1 MHRGRMDG
9 RGQPDHPKGIPR
21 HNPRNAGSTLERA
34 SVRLAP
40 MPFSSTASLDIRA
53 PLSGVWDAITKPE
66 IVKQY
71 FFGTNLVTDWKVGS
85 PLFFRGEWQ
94 GKTYEDRG
102 TVLSFDPMKSLSYN
116 YWSSFSGIEDS
127 PALRQIIQFDLDSI
141 VDGVRI
147 TIRQSNVDTQARA
160 DHSATNWRSVLEALK
175 LLLEGKPAA

>member
-1 MHRGRMDG
+1 
-9 RGQPDHPKGIPR
+9 
-21 HNPRNAGSTLERA
+21 
-34 SVRLAP
+34 

-53 PLSGVWDAITKPE
+53 PLSSVWDAITKPE

-102 TVLSFDPMKSLSYN
+102 TVLSFQPMKSLSYN
-116 YWSSFSGIEDS
+116 YWSSFSGLEDDL
-127 PALRQIIQFDLDSI
+127 ALRQIIQFDLDS
-141 VDGVRI
+141 VDDGVRL

-175 LLLEGKPAA
+175 QLLEGKPAA

>member
-1 MHRGRMDG
+1 
-9 RGQPDHPKGIPR
+9 
-21 HNPRNAGSTLERA
+21 
-34 SVRLAP
+34 

-53 PLSGVWDAITKPE
+53 PLSSVWDAITKPE

-102 TVLSFDPMKSLSYN
+102 TVLSFEPMKHLSYD
-116 YWSSFSGIEDS
+116 YWSSFSGLKDE
-127 PALRQIIQFDLDSI
+127 PGLRQIIQFDLQT
-141 VDGVRI
+141 VEDGVRI

-175 LLLEGKPAA
+175 HLLEGKPAA

>member
-1 MHRGRMDG
+1 
-9 RGQPDHPKGIPR
+9 
-21 HNPRNAGSTLERA
+21 
-34 SVRLAP
+34 

-53 PLSGVWDAITKPE
+53 PLSSVWDAITKPE

-102 TVLSFDPMKSLSYN
+102 TVLSFQPMKSLSYN
-116 YWSSFSGIEDS
+116 YWSSFSGLEDD
-127 PALRQIIQFDLDSI
+127 PALRQIIRFDLDS
-141 VDGVRI
+141 VDDRVRI
-147 TIRQSNVDTQARA
+147 TIRQSNVDTQTRA

-175 LLLEGKPAA
+175 HLLEGKPAA

>member
-1 MHRGRMDG
+1 
-9 RGQPDHPKGIPR
+9 
-21 HNPRNAGSTLERA
+21 
-34 SVRLAP
+34 

-53 PLSGVWDAITKPE
+53 PLSSVWDAITKPE

-102 TVLSFDPMKSLSYN
+102 TVLSFDPPKSLAYN
-116 YWSSFSGIEDS
+116 YWSSFSGIADD
-127 PALRQIIQFDLDSI
+127 PALRQIIQFDLDAF
-141 VDGVRI
+141 DGSVRI

-175 LLLEGKPAA
+175 HLLEGRPAA